1 MSFITGLKEFFKKP
15 LYIIL
20 LIAFIVA
27 WFLIVLGY
35 TFFPFDGFRRLVF
48 LFIGILGGFIFL
60 LFIVSFFLPVNKL
73 NYIIIFIIFLI
84 SLPIIIIFDGFLDR
98 FYFFLII
105 TNLLFTAFFAFKL
118 CMNSSTKVDDY
129 LYNKKKSR
137 KITRPLEFVILG
149 FLNLWI
155 FIMTW
160 RIMSSVNPV
169 VAQNSAG
176 IFRIVFWINFFLII
190 VVIIRLLITKKLAAF
205 SSLFLILT
213 FFYILYII
221 IDTIAAFMIPATSG
235 YAWYSFIIDLFL
247 FFYIIGSVF
256 DKVDYLKS
264 KLKIIRAETISLFVI
279 LMKLYAQV
287 FKILPGFIVTPE
299 IIFQQQIFLLWIFI
313 IFTLLFGIYSIF
325 AHKEGKTKK

>member
-20 LIAFIVA
+20 LILFILA

-35 TFFPFDGFRRLVF
+35 TFIPIPGFRIFVLW
-48 LFIGILGGFIFL
+48 FIGILVGFIFL
-60 LFIVSFFLPVNKL
+60 LFVVSFFLPVNKL
-73 NYIIIFIIFLI
+73 NYVIILIIFII
-84 SLPIIIIFDGFLDR
+84 SLPIIIILEGFFER
-98 FYFFLII
+98 FNSFLII

-118 CMNSSTKVDDY
+118 CMDSSTKIDDY

-137 KITRPLEFVILG
+137 KITRPIEFVILG

-155 FIMTW
+155 FLMTW
-160 RIMSSVNPV
+160 RIMNNLTPV

-176 IFRIVFWINFFLII
+176 IFRIVFWINLFLII
-190 VVIIRLLITKKLAAF
+190 IVIIRLLITKKLAAF

-221 IDTIAAFMIPATSG
+221 IDTIATLIPPDTSG
-235 YAWYSFIIDLFL
+235 YAWTSFIIDLFL
-247 FFYIIGSVF
+247 FLYIIGSVY

-279 LMKLYAQV
+279 LMKLITQV
-287 FKILPGFIVTPE
+287 FKILPGFSVTPD
-299 IIFQQQIFLLWIFI
+299 IILQQQIFLLWIFI

>member
-1 MSFITGLKEFFKKP
+1 
-15 LYIIL
+15 
-20 LIAFIVA
+20 
-27 WFLIVLGY
+27 
-35 TFFPFDGFRRLVF
+35 
-48 LFIGILGGFIFL
+48 
-60 LFIVSFFLPVNKL
+60 
-73 NYIIIFIIFLI
+73 
-84 SLPIIIIFDGFLDR
+84 
-98 FYFFLII
+98 
-105 TNLLFTAFFAFKL
+105 
-118 CMNSSTKVDDY
+118 MNSSTKVDDY

-160 RIMSSVNPV
+160 RIMSSVTPV

-176 IFRIVFWINFFLII
+176 IFRIVFWINLFLII

-313 IFTLLFGIYSIF
+313 IFTLLFGIYSIL